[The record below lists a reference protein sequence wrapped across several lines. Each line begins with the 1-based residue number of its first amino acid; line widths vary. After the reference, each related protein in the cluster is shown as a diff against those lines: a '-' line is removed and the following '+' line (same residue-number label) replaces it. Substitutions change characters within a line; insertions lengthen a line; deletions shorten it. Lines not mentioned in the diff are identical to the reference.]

1 MARRGEPLISPT
13 KRVFSSSYPKLTQI
27 SNPADAAHPNVKVIA
42 RQGGGPDYSSYLDVW
57 TLLNPS
63 SQITLAGRVP
73 TQASIDYLEKNQ
85 LTNGRE
91 LIVVVFTSAEDDP
104 VNCANFEALFEFH
117 RNRE

>member
-1 MARRGEPLISPT
+1 
-13 KRVFSSSYPKLTQI
+13 
-27 SNPADAAHPNVKVIA
+27 
-42 RQGGGPDYSSYLDVW
+42 VW

-63 SQITLAGRVP
+63 PQITLAGRVP

-104 VNCANFEALFEFH
+104 VNRANFEALFEFH